1 MTMRSMPLFEATEA
15 AEVVKRHN
23 RFVVGVRRP
32 DGAIEDV
39 HLPNSGRLPELMTP
53 GLPCRLVR
61 HGGKRKY
68 PKSLVAVFFNRV
80 WVLVDTHATN
90 VIAGKL
96 LRSDRLPGLDGYAAV
111 RGEAVFRPSGRTGP
125 VKGLPRFDFR
135 LTGHPTRPEM
145 WLEVKSVTLAEGGT
159 ARFPD
164 AVTTR
169 GARHVRELG
178 KIAAGGGR
186 AGVLFLVQ
194 RADPE
199 KFAPNDATD
208 PAFGMEL
215 RRAVQKGLEV
225 HVRRLAV
232 EVADEPPHALA
243 VRLTGKLPALDL
255 KLENP

>member
-1 MTMRSMPLFEATEA
+1 MAVRSMLLFEATEA

-23 RFVVGVRRP
+23 RFVAGVRRP

-39 HLPNSGRLPELMTP
+39 HLPNSGRLQELTTP

-68 PKSLVAVFFNRV
+68 PKSLVAVFYNRV

-90 VIAGKL
+90 TVAGML
-96 LRSDRLPGLDGYAAV
+96 LRGDRLPGLEGYAAV
-111 RGEAVFRPSGRTGP
+111 RGEAVFRLPGRTGP
-125 VKGLPRFDFR
+125 VKGLPRFDFH
-135 LTGHPTRPEM
+135 LTGHPTEPEM

-159 ARFPD
+159 ALFPD

-178 KIAAGGGR
+178 KIAAAGGR

-199 KFAPNDATD
+199 RFAPNDATD
-208 PAFGMEL
+208 EGVGDEL
-215 RRAVQKGLEV
+215 RRAVGKGLEV
-225 HVRRLAV
+225 HVWRLAV
-232 EVADEPPHALA
+232 EVGDKPPHP
-243 VRLTGKLPALDL
+243 LTVNVTGRLPADL
-255 KLENP
+255 

>member
-1 MTMRSMPLFEATEA
+1 MAPYCSILFKATEA

-23 RFVVGVRRP
+23 RFVAGVRRP
-32 DGAIEDV
+32 GGGALDV
-39 HLPNSGRLPELMTP
+39 HLPNSGRLPELTTP
-53 GLPCRLVR
+53 GLPCRLVH

-68 PKSLVAVFFNRV
+68 TESLVAVFYNGV

-90 VIAGKL
+90 TVAGRL
-96 LRSDRLPGLDGYAAV
+96 LRSNGLPGLDGYAEV
-111 RGEAVFRPSGRTGP
+111 RGEAVFRLPGRTGP
-125 VKGLPRFDFR
+125 VKGLPRFDFH
-135 LTGHPTRPEM
+135 LVGHPTDPDL

-159 ARFPD
+159 ALFPD

-178 KIAAGGGR
+178 KIAASGGR

-199 KFAPNDATD
+199 MFAPNDATD

-232 EVADEPPHALA
+232 EVADEPPHPLT
-243 VRLTGKLPALDL
+243 VRLTGKLPADL
-255 KLENP
+255 